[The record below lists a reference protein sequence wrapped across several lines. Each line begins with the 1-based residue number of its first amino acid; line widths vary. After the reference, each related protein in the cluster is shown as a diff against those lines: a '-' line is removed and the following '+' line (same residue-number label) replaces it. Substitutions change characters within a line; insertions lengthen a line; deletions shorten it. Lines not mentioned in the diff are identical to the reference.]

1 MGRKDSDLVIA
12 IKKGDEKAFEKLFF
26 KYYEMLCRFAFRY
39 VGSMDIAEEFV
50 QEVFAKV
57 WEIRNELSSSV
68 NIRSY
73 LYKAT
78 KNQALD
84 YLKHEDVIQ
93 RYEQE
98 VELRLYDDVYEIE
111 EKFSSKEHF
120 VQVAQNAI
128 EELPDHTRHI
138 YKMSRNDGL
147 TYREIANVL
156 DISIKTVESHISKAL
171 RILRDRL
178 GQFMPLVLLVCLLS
192 GYLF

>member
-1 MGRKDSDLVIA
+1 MNRKDSDLVIA
-12 IKKGDEKAFEKLFF
+12 IIEDEEKAFEKLFF
-26 KYYEMLCRFAFRY
+26 KYYEALCRFAFRY

-50 QEVFAKV
+50 QEVFAKI
-57 WEIRNELSSSV
+57 WEIRKELTPSV

-73 LYKAT
+73 LYTAT

-93 RYEQE
+93 KYEQE
-98 VELRLYDDVYEIE
+98 VELRLYDEVYEME

-120 VQVAQNAI
+120 IQAAQNAI

-147 TYREIANVL
+147 TYREIASVL

-178 GQFMPLVLLVCLLS
+178 VQYMPSLFITYILS
-192 GYLF
+192 CYWF